1 MSINNYIK
9 DLLNI
14 KDKNIVIDT
23 ENIIVKKVKYIDT
36 KFIYGK
42 LTYNPKACPCCGH
55 VNESFN
61 IIKYGSKACKIKLP
75 SISNIPTILFL
86 KKQRFLCKEWGST
99 FSAKTDIVN
108 EYSNI
113 SNDVKRKIA
122 IDLTKISS
130 FKSIA
135 ESNGVSPN
143 TFFRVFKEWNK
154 SFKKDFSYIPPTLSI
169 DEFKSTK
176 NVSGAIPI
184 GHTWAL
190 FAPILLPVRLLI
202 FFLIG
207 DYLNY
212 ILIF

>member
-14 KDKNIVIDT
+14 KDKNLVIDT

-86 KKQRFLCKEWGST
+86 KKQRFLCKECGST
-99 FSAKTDIVN
+99 FSAKTDIVS
-108 EYSNI
+108 EFSNI

-135 ESNGVSPN
+135 DSNNVSPN
-143 TFFRVFKEWNK
+143 TVFRVFKEWNK
-154 SFKKDFSYIPPTLSI
+154 SFKKDFSYIPPILSI

-184 GHTWAL
+184 GHT
-190 FAPILLPVRLLI
+190 
-202 FFLIG
+202 
-207 DYLNY
+207 
-212 ILIF
+212 